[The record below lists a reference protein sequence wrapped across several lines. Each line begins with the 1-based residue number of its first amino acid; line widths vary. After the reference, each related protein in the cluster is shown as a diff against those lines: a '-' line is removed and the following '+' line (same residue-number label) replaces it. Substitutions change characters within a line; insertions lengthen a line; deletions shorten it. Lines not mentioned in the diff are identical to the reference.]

1 MSHAYVA
8 DLVALEELWRVLQVT
23 GGDRERAA
31 AHVAARQL
39 GAISTAQLQGLG
51 NGRGAITHRLKHGQ
65 LHRLFR
71 GIYLLGHPVPP
82 PGAREVGA
90 LLLCGPH
97 AALSHRS
104 AAALLGFAPPDPDAV
119 HVTVTTDGPRTRP
132 GLRVHRTTSL
142 PSRDR
147 RRHRGL
153 ALTSAARTLLD
164 LAADGDP
171 GLEQAVAEA
180 QVQRLIS
187 QRELHLAVDR
197 AAGRPGTPALAAL
210 VRTDEQGFTRSQA
223 ERLVRGLCRQARLPE
238 PRCNVRVCGYEVDLL
253 WPGQRL
259 IVEVDGHSAH
269 GHRAAFERDRRKQM
283 ELVAAGYRV
292 IRVTW
297 RQLRGEPLAVIAAVA
312 RALGGAQ

>member
-1 MSHAYVA
+1 
-8 DLVALEELWRVLQVT
+8 VALTLTDLWRVLQVT
-23 GGDRERAA
+23 AGDRERAA
-31 AHVAARQL
+31 AHVAACQL
-39 GAISTAQLQGLG
+39 GAISTAQLLGLG
-51 NGRGAITHRLKHGQ
+51 IGRGAIAHRVQHGQ

-97 AALSHRS
+97 ATLSHRS

-119 HVTVTTDGPRTRP
+119 HVTRHDRWPPDATRSPRAP
-132 GLRVHRTTSL
+132 DDLA

-147 RRHRGL
+147 RRHHGFN
-153 ALTSAARTLLD
+153 LTSAARTLLD
-164 LAADGDP
+164 LAADRDP
-171 GLEQAVAEA
+171 GLERAVAEA
-180 QVQRLIS
+180 QVQRLVS
-187 QRELHLAVDR
+187 RRELQLAVDR

-210 VRTDEQGFTRSQA
+210 VRADEQGFTRSQA

-238 PRCNVRVCGYEVDLL
+238 PRCNVELCGWEVDLL
-253 WPGQRL
+253 WPEQRL
-259 IVEVDGHSAH
+259 VVEVDGHAAH

-283 ELVAAGYRV
+283 ALVAAGYRV

-297 RQLRGEPLAVIAAVA
+297 RQLRHEPLAVIAAVA

>member
-1 MSHAYVA
+1 MTA
-8 DLVALEELWRVLQVT
+8 
-23 GGDRERAA
+23 GDRERAA
-31 AHVAARQL
+31 AHVAACQL
-39 GAISTAQLQGLG
+39 GAISMAQLLGLG
-51 NGRGAITHRLKHGQ
+51 IGRGAIAHRVQHGQ

-97 AALSHRS
+97 ATLSHRS

-132 GLRVHRTTSL
+132 GLHVHRTTSL

-147 RRHRGL
+147 RRHHGFN
-153 ALTSAARTLLD
+153 LTSAARTLVD
-164 LAADGDP
+164 LAADRDP
-171 GLEQAVAEA
+171 GLERAVAEA
-180 QVQRLIS
+180 QVQRLVS
-187 QRELHLAVDR
+187 QRELQLAVDR

-210 VRTDEQGFTRSQA
+210 VRADEQGFTRSQA

-238 PRCNVRVCGYEVDLL
+238 PRCNVELCGWEVDLL
-253 WPGQRL
+253 WPEQRL
-259 IVEVDGHSAH
+259 VVEVDGHAAH
-269 GHRAAFERDRRKQM
+269 GHAFERDRRKQM
-283 ELVAAGYRV
+283 ALVAAGYRV

-297 RQLRGEPLAVIAAVA
+297 RQLRHEPLAVIAAVA